1 MAKKCNGSYGQT
13 GHTCINTCEVL
24 TNLLKENKDIT
35 DNLIESFEKSL
46 SYYCHKYYK
55 ISEFVTLYC
64 NKYQDKDIYKIFKS
78 LSSNFNENYWI
89 FKYLNEPDNQLN
101 LIRVINNFLNSI
113 INTDVV
119 LNNYN
124 SDNYNND
131 YNQTENHIKLVTF
144 SLEIYEKNIHNTNN
158 IDVNLLLQSIYLI
171 CFKDIMYEDFVDDYN
186 LRNRKVNFEK
196 LQPTLNKFYNDKS
209 FKANYK
215 TFLYCLIYDS
225 YDNGLK
231 LLSSPDVKITKKSA
245 VEYINMLFN
254 ISHDNF
260 IRYKKTEDIEKSL
273 NLFFDNDPSLDNINF
288 NNILDKC
295 KQCDITRYFA
305 KNNTI
310 KNLEIIINILVE
322 KNYQIKLDDFLT
334 ILTAK
339 IKINNP
345 QKCGIDINN
354 DKISAICYSLNFN
367 PYNLKFDYTLELLR
381 TECDKTGNLKK
392 IREVCKKIKP
402 DIICLENT
410 CQYKNNYNTIKYI
423 CENHNINININCLA
437 HILKS
442 TCNGLSSYI
451 ADEYFKDKKEQENK
465 KNDIPVQNDL
475 KNNDLKDNK
484 DIMPK
489 VNSDNK
495 DELVPK
501 KKTKAVKNVKA
512 IESTEIVE
520 VKEVKTPENN
530 EQTDSTKVT
539 KKIIKRVVKKI
550 KSENSSE
557 QKSEQNTENKTE
569 ENTPQITPQNTEEKP
584 KKIIKRIIRKVVKKK
599 SPDNDNNSVES
610 VESTKSTESVKEV
623 QLTQVQLTEQKDE
636 TIKLKKIVKKKK
648 LVPDEE
654 KEIVN
659 NTNVTNTNNKV
670 LEVDNY
676 VIPDNYNYR
685 TKYKIKNIIKKIVK
699 EPETNHLD
707 ARKQILD
714 YLKNNNQLSN
724 NIKIDNISFK
734 FNNLDK
740 FISLYVFEA

>member
-13 GHTCINTCEVL
+13 GHTCVNAIEVL
-24 TNLLKENKDIT
+24 TNLLKENKDVS
-35 DNLIESFEKSL
+35 DHLIESFEKSL

-55 ISEFVTLYC
+55 VSDFIVLYC

-78 LSSNFNENYWI
+78 LSSNFDENYWI
-89 FKYLNEPDNQLN
+89 FKYLDQANNQLN
-101 LIRVINNFLNSI
+101 FIRVINNFLNSI
-113 INTDVV
+113 INTNVI
-119 LNNYN
+119 

-131 YNQTENHIKLVTF
+131 YIQTENYIKLVTYI
-144 SLEIYEKNIHNTNN
+144 LEIYEKNINNTNN

-186 LRNRKVNFEK
+186 MRHRKLNFDK

-245 VEYINMLFN
+245 VEYINILFDV
-254 ISHDNF
+254 SHDNF

-288 NNILDKC
+288 NNILNKC
-295 KQCDITRYFA
+295 KQCDVTRYYA
-305 KNNTI
+305 KNNTL
-310 KNLEIIINILVE
+310 KNLEKIINMLVE

-334 ILTAK
+334 ILIAK
-339 IKINNP
+339 VKINNP

-354 DKISAICYSLNFN
+354 DKISATCYSINFN

-402 DIICLENT
+402 DVICLENS
-410 CQYKNNYNTIKYI
+410 CKYKNNYNTIKYF
-423 CENHNINININCLA
+423 CENHNININVNCLA
-437 HILKS
+437 QILKS

-451 ADEYFKDKKEQENK
+451 VDEYFKDKKEEEENNK
-465 KNDIPVQNDL
+465 KNNIPKQNDL
-475 KNNDLKDNK
+475 KNNALKDNK
-484 DIMPK
+484 EIMPK
-489 VNSDNK
+489 ANTENK
-495 DELVPK
+495 EELVPK
-501 KKTKAVKNVKA
+501 KKTKAVKNVKDVK
-512 IESTEIVE
+512 SVE
-520 VKEVKTPENN
+520 VKEPENN
-530 EQTDSTKVT
+530 NEQVELSESTKVI
-539 KKIIKRVVKKI
+539 KKIVKRVVKKI
-550 KSENSSE
+550 KPENSGE
-557 QKSEQNTENKTE
+557 QQTEQNTP
-569 ENTPQITPQNTEEKP
+569 ENTAQNSTQNTEEKP
-584 KKIIKRIIRKVVKKK
+584 KKVIKRIIRKVVKKK
-599 SPDNDNNSVES
+599 SPDNDNNSVD
-610 VESTKSTESVKEV
+610 STELVKSTESTGSTKSVKEV
-623 QLTQVQLTEQKDE
+623 QLNEEKDD
-636 TIKLKKIVKKKK
+636 TIKPKKIVKKKK
-648 LVPDEE
+648 LIPDEE
-654 KEIVN
+654 KEID
-659 NTNVTNTNNKV
+659 NTKTVTNTDNKV
-670 LEVDNY
+670 VDVDNY

-685 TKYKIKNIIKKIVK
+685 TKYKIKNIVKKIVK
-699 EPETNHLD
+699 ESETSHLD

-724 NIKIDNISFK
+724 NIKIENVSFK

-740 FISLYVFEA
+740 FISLCAFET